1 MDSDMNVTVHED
13 YSTSM
18 LSTVLFSF
26 HLALQTMSLISSG
39 IYGDFLYCYGAGGP
53 ILQFDVIFSFQPKKP
68 VSMATSQITEEQS
81 SRPETLGRGVH

>member
-39 IYGDFLYCYGAGGP
+39 IYRVFLYWYGAGGP
-53 ILQFDVIFSFQPKKP
+53 FF
-68 VSMATSQITEEQS
+68 
-81 SRPETLGRGVH
+81 